1 MLIFPLR
8 GSGSGIYVDNLT
20 KFLIRRDHQ
29 VKALCCEHY
38 PPEKMYPV
46 EAILFSDGENERFDL
61 DFNFPAFTTHPLS
74 RRTTFG
80 NLTGAQR
87 RAYLRVFREKISREV
102 AIFEPDVVHVH
113 HGWVI
118 AAIVAELS
126 VPYIITLH
134 GTEHLGFEKYPD
146 YRKLALLGLRGAY
159 LVLAHTED
167 DRERAIL
174 TYNLSPQKVVVVES
188 GVDTDVFQPLQVD
201 QSHKKSLLESYGIH
215 TFDRPVVFF
224 GGKLTPIKGVDV
236 LLRAAHIYSQI
247 DERPVTLVAG
257 DGDAREDL
265 ARLAGELKLDDVYF
279 LGHQNHQQMVYLFN
293 VADVVALPS
302 SVESSPLIAMEA
314 LACGTPVVASDI
326 GGFRQ
331 LVNVNDN
338 EQIGYLVK
346 PDDPVAL
353 AQKIIASIQ
362 DRLKQKAHCAAAD
375 HIRRNFSWEK
385 SVSRIESAYE
395 RCLAGI

>member
-1 MLIFPLR
+1 M
-8 GSGSGIYVDNLT
+8 
-20 KFLIRRDHQ
+20 
-29 VKALCCEHY
+29 
-38 PPEKMYPV
+38 
-46 EAILFSDGENERFDL
+46 
-61 DFNFPAFTTHPLS
+61 
-74 RRTTFG
+74 
-80 NLTGAQR
+80 
-87 RAYLRVFREKISREV
+87 
-102 AIFEPDVVHVH
+102 
-113 HGWVI
+113 
-118 AAIVAELS
+118 
-126 VPYIITLH
+126 
-134 GTEHLGFEKYPD
+134 
-146 YRKLALLGLRGAY
+146 
-159 LVLAHTED
+159 
-167 DRERAIL
+167 
-174 TYNLSPQKVVVVES
+174 
-188 GVDTDVFQPLQVD
+188 
-201 QSHKKSLLESYGIH
+201 
-215 TFDRPVVFF
+215 
-224 GGKLTPIKGVDV
+224 
-236 LLRAAHIYSQI
+236 
-247 DERPVTLVAG
+247 VAG

-265 ARLAGELKLDDVYF
+265 ERLAGELKLDDVYF
-279 LGHQNHQQMVYLFN
+279 LGHQNHQQMVCLFN

-338 EQIGYLVK
+338 DDEQTGYLVK